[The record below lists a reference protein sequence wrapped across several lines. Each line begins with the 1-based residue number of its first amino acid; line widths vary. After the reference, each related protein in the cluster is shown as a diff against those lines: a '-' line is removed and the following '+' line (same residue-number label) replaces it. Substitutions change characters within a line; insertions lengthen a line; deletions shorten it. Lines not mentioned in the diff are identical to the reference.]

1 MAKEIKRKPTIIGY
15 IPEEVKEVEEPV
27 TAEEVTTEEVKE
39 VEKPKKK
46 TTKKSK

>member
-27 TAEEVTTEEVKE
+27 TTEEVKE
-39 VEKPKKK
+39 VEEPKKK
-46 TTKKSK
+46 TTKK

>member
-27 TAEEVTTEEVKE
+27 TTEEVKE
-39 VEKPKKK
+39 VEEPKKKPKKK
-46 TTKKSK
+46 TTKK

>member
-39 VEKPKKK
+39 VEEPKKK
-46 TTKKSK
+46 TTKK